1 MIKKRWWT
9 LSMINIEFK
18 AHDFRQANAG
28 DTLLLPPNTYFNN
41 VKSGKSSNSEK
52 ECTTGDKCTSWSSV
66 SGGLTGA
73 FFPFPHERDAKWPN
87 YVAKRATLEAKTPV
101 ICPFDPPL
109 RKPGIEK
116 KMKKGWTKRK
126 ETPPQ
131 PQTIGVFTRSDSQL
145 PATPK
150 TLRLCVRV
158 AVFPTTWM
166 EHGINTL
173 VPFTST

>member
-1 MIKKRWWT
+1 MISGKPMQGIRCY
-9 LSMINIEFK
+9 F
-18 AHDFRQANAG
+18 
-28 DTLLLPPNTYFNN
+28 PPNTYFNN